1 MENGPFICVICPIST
16 SIQFDEL
23 PESYVQF
30 PMATN
35 DQRLSLKQHQTFN
48 TTKFHEHAIIKIPKL
63 TRINKKRCF
72 LAPNLDTTWHKSLD
86 CGRCISKMY
95 ELKAPLTLGALE
107 FYLGPGYTEWE
118 LKEDTWRNSW
128 KTWDFGMWKNTTPWC
143 MSFFYCIFWLS
154 QALVLGVLGVLG
166 GLETAV
172 TSDQQKWPEVKSG
185 PPSSSCSRPRKM
197 GPWKAIF
204 SCPMSAMSHL
214 FAH

>member
-1 MENGPFICVICPIST
+1 MVHSFVSFVPLAPPFSLMNYLNHMSSSQWQRMTRGYHWSNIKL
-16 SIQFDEL
+16 SI
-23 PESYVQF
+23 PRNS
-30 PMATN
+30 M
-35 DQRLSLKQHQTFN
+35 N
-48 TTKFHEHAIIKIPKL
+48 TPSSKSQSSP
-63 TRINKKRCF
+63 RINKKRCF